1 MIKKI
6 LILFSIAFLFGK
18 NLSIINPN
26 WSIIDSVNNYELIKK
41 HKYKSYL
48 SIIKETDKIISVKHN
63 IDYEIYQKV
72 FKSGLWD
79 RMIKNLKEIYIQ
91 NRNEIIKKIIKYMQ
105 DIKRKVRKKEIA
117 IV

>member
-18 NLSIINPN
+18 DLSIINPT

-48 SIIKETDKIISVKHN
+48 TIIKETDKIINLQHN

-91 NRNEIIKKIIKYMQ
+91 NHNKIIKEIIKYME
-105 DIKRKVRKKEIA
+105 DIKKKVKEKNIA